1 MWYCRRMKKKLAGF
15 GLLLS
20 FALGLYSASMR
31 IGEPARLVDVLTLF
45 FTGAG
50 AGASL
55 TAYLRR
61 ACVGERKE
69 LRRDEVLVAEG
80 REAG

>member
-1 MWYCRRMKKKLAGF
+1 MCYGRSMKKKLAGI
-15 GLLLS
+15 GLLFSL
-20 FALGLYSASMR
+20 ALGLYSASMR

-61 ACVGERKE
+61 VREEARKE
-69 LRRDEVLVAEG
+69 SGRDEVLLARG
-80 REAG
+80 KEAG